1 MEPRCMNL
9 SVAFTFEPGII
20 ARLAQFPCV
29 KEVYGRLD
37 RDCVGGGR
45 AAFTLRHASRSRL
58 IASIREAH
66 ELGIAFNYLINAA
79 NLAGLEQTR
88 AGQNKIRALLDRID
102 ESGADGVTI
111 SAPYLLQIV
120 KKMHPRLK
128 TRVGVF
134 AVVDNAEKAR
144 QWEELGADVI
154 CVSAIACNR
163 DFPRLAAIRRSVKC
177 DLELLV
183 NASCLPGCAYELT
196 HMNMLSQ
203 GSRGADPLK
212 GFCLDYCFLNC
223 SKHRLADPV
232 NLVKAVWIRPEDIGC
247 YEDLGY
253 AWFKIVERGCPGD
266 LLVKRVQAYAQR
278 SFDGNLYELTAPV
291 AQVKRGLGA
300 SRMQLIRMAAIMA
313 RPWNVKLRAT
323 MLMKQYAELALV
335 DFFDRNNAPVYID
348 NRALD
353 GFIDGMRSRGCGSRQ
368 CDECGYCRAAAGRAV
383 TIDPRYRENV
393 LALAARLDEGL
404 ASGGHWF

>member
-1 MEPRCMNL
+1 MNL
-9 SVAFTFEPGII
+9 SVAYTFEPGII

-29 KEVYGRLD
+29 KEIYGKLD

-45 AAFTLRHASRSRL
+45 AAFMLRHASASRL
-58 IASIREAH
+58 AVSIKEAH
-66 ELGIAFNYLINAA
+66 AHGICFNYLINAA

-88 AGQNKIRALLDRID
+88 SGQKKIRALLDRID
-102 ESGADGVTI
+102 ESGADAVTI

-120 KKMHPRLK
+120 KKNHPRLK

-134 AVVDNAEKAR
+134 AVVDSAEKAR

-163 DFPRLAAIRRSVKC
+163 DFSRLSAIRRAVAC

-203 GSRGADPLK
+203 GSRSGDRLK
-212 GFCLDYCFLNC
+212 GFCLDYCFLHC
-223 SKHRLADPV
+223 SARRLSDPV
-232 NLVKAVWIRPEDIGC
+232 NYVKAVWIRPEDIRR
-247 YEDLGY
+247 YEAIGY
-253 AWFKIVERGCPGD
+253 TWFKIVERGCPGD
-266 LLVKRVQAYAQR
+266 LLIRRVQAYSR
-278 SFDGNLYELTAPV
+278 RGFDGNLYELIAPV

-300 SRMQLIRMAAIMA
+300 SRLQRLRMAAIMA
-313 RPWNVKLRAT
+313 RPWTVKIRALL
-323 MLMKQYAELALV
+323 LMKRYAELALV
-335 DFFDRNNAPVYID
+335 DSFAKDGAPVYID

-353 GFIDGMRSRGCGSRQ
+353 GFLDGMLSRDCGALS
-368 CDECGYCRAAAGRAV
+368 CDACGHCREAAARAV
-383 TIDPRYRENV
+383 ILEPRYRKNA
-393 LALAARLDEGL
+393 LDLAAQLDEGL
-404 ASGGHWF
+404 ASGGHWI